1 MTTTKSKSNQ
11 QSLIQD
17 SFLQQQIYT
26 YTVQCTL
33 NFSENL
39 FFHTFEAGSA
49 PIYFSSY
56 LHPRVVEAIRV
67 SIQQI
72 YNQIIF
78 ISRKFIFSSDNHS
91 LEQNSS
97 EINEGYAFQ
106 FVPEFS
112 KMNRKHRFPIRVIQ
126 FSFFYGDLS
135 SLFFDVS
142 YYKRKYLSR
151 RICYAGHGSFNP
163 YIISNKEAH
172 LTLLYAKQNQQPFQK
187 S

>member
-1 MTTTKSKSNQ
+1 MDSIIILLILSEHARPRIKMTLGILRMMMTKSKSNQ
-11 QSLIQD
+11 HSLIQD

-72 YNQIIF
+72 YN
-78 ISRKFIFSSDNHS
+78 
-91 LEQNSS
+91 
-97 EINEGYAFQ
+97 
-106 FVPEFS
+106 
-112 KMNRKHRFPIRVIQ
+112 
-126 FSFFYGDLS
+126 
-135 SLFFDVS
+135 
-142 YYKRKYLSR
+142 
-151 RICYAGHGSFNP
+151 
-163 YIISNKEAH
+163 
-172 LTLLYAKQNQQPFQK
+172 
-187 S
+187 